1 MSKQAPTAKPY
12 IRPMT
17 GWWRRDPFFVR
28 YMARETT
35 AFGVAAYALILAVGA
50 VRLAQGEAAW
60 NGWLAALQSPASLL
74 LQMPDASEHNRLA
87 VAISLQVVANRERA
101 HPPFDARG
109 VRNVECGHIT
119 VDIAPAHGAVAGIL
133 NRIAPDERVEWR
145 NAHAHEPVA
154 TIPLGERIAEQDI
167 ERPHIAR
174 LDGERPLHGAWHG
187 VRIVA
192 EHHARP
198 LADPR
203 LSVGAS
209 TAAPRRTTAAPVRS
223 SSPTSIT

>member
-74 LQMPDASEHNRLA
+74 LHALLLLAMVVHAKSWFEIMPKTMPMIFIGGKRLQAVTITRIGWAATLVASLLLLA
-87 VAISLQVVANRERA
+87 MLAL
-101 HPPFDARG
+101 
-109 VRNVECGHIT
+109 
-119 VDIAPAHGAVAGIL
+119 
-133 NRIAPDERVEWR
+133 
-145 NAHAHEPVA
+145 
-154 TIPLGERIAEQDI
+154 LGQ
-167 ERPHIAR
+167 
-174 LDGERPLHGAWHG
+174 
-187 VRIVA
+187 
-192 EHHARP
+192 
-198 LADPR
+198 
-203 LSVGAS
+203 S
-209 TAAPRRTTAAPVRS
+209 
-223 SSPTSIT
+223 